1 MKALRMGVL
10 MMAPVMSLGM
20 LAAPALAQGDAAG
33 PENTTSWVEAY
44 ITAGGPIGFV
54 ILFMSFVS
62 LALIIEHIVNVKRDK
77 IVPPQLIDEIEGMMD
92 NEEYQEALELC
103 EAEPNFL
110 TNVLA
115 AALPKINSG
124 FETMKISM
132 DDAGE
137 EEAIKLQQK
146 IGYLSL
152 IGNIAPMMGLFGTV
166 SGMITA
172 FQTIAEKGA
181 SVTPADLAGGISQA
195 LVTTFLGLFVAIP
208 TMIAFFFFR
217 NKVVR
222 ITLEIHAIAD
232 DLVERFRGK

>member
-10 MMAPVMSLGM
+10 MVALVMSLGM
-20 LAAPALAQGDAAG
+20 LAAPALAQGEGATT
-33 PENTTSWVEAY
+33 ETQTSWVEAY

-54 ILFMSFVS
+54 ILFLSFVS
-62 LALIIEHIVNVKRDK
+62 LALIIEHIVNIKRDK

-166 SGMITA
+166 SGMISA

-208 TMIAFFFFR
+208 TMIAYFFFR

>member
-1 MKALRMGVL
+1 MKATRMAAMMGLVLLAVGVF
-10 MMAPVMSLGM
+10 
-20 LAAPALAQGDAAG
+20 AAPALAQ
-33 PENTTSWVEAY
+33 EEESKSWVEAY
-44 ITAGGPIGFV
+44 ITAGGWIGFA
-54 ILFMSFVS
+54 ILFLSFVS
-62 LALIIEHIVNVKRDK
+62 LALIIEHVVNIKRDK
-77 IVPPQLIDEIEGMMD
+77 IVPPQLIDEIEGMFE

-115 AALPKINSG
+115 AGLPKINAG
-124 FETMKISM
+124 FETLRAGM
-132 DDAGE
+132 DEMAE
-137 EEAIKLQQK
+137 EETIKLQQK

-166 SGMITA
+166 SGMIEA
-172 FQTIAEKGA
+172 FQTIASMGA
-181 SVTPADLAGGISQA
+181 AVSPADLADGISKA

-208 TMIAFFFFR
+208 AMIAYFFFR

-222 ITLEIHAIAD
+222 VTLELGAIAD

>member
-1 MKALRMGVL
+1 MKAFRMGVL
-10 MMAPVMSLGM
+10 VAVLAFVLGMVATPVM
-20 LAAPALAQGDAAG
+20 AQDAAAE
-33 PENTTSWVEAY
+33 PESQSWVEAY

-54 ILFMSFVS
+54 ILFLSFVS

-208 TMIAFFFFR
+208 TMIAYFFFR

>member
-1 MKALRMGVL
+1 MNALRMGVL

-20 LAAPALAQGDAAG
+20 LAAPALAQGEGAAT
-33 PENTTSWVEAY
+33 ETTSWVEAY

-54 ILFMSFVS
+54 ILFLSFVS

-77 IVPPQLIDEIEGMMD
+77 IVPPQLIDEIEGMME

>member
-1 MKALRMGVL
+1 MNALRMGVL

-20 LAAPALAQGDAAG
+20 LAAPALAQGEGAAT
-33 PENTTSWVEAY
+33 ETTSWVEAY

-54 ILFMSFVS
+54 ILFLSFVS
-62 LALIIEHIVNVKRDK
+62 LALIIEHIVNIKRDK

-166 SGMITA
+166 SGMIQA
-172 FQTIAEKGA
+172 FQMIAEKGA

-208 TMIAFFFFR
+208 TMIAYFFFR

>member
-1 MKALRMGVL
+1 MKAMRTATVVAMALLVTGL
-10 MMAPVMSLGM
+10 MAT
-20 LAAPALAQGDAAG
+20 PALAQEGAQ
-33 PENTTSWVEAY
+33 EQSTSWVDAY
-44 ITAGGPIGFV
+44 ITAGGAIGFV
-54 ILFMSFVS
+54 FLFCSFIS
-62 LALIIEHIVNVKRDK
+62 LALIIEHIVNIKRDK
-77 IVPPQLIDEIEGMMD
+77 IVPPQLIDEIEGMFE

-115 AALPKINSG
+115 AGLPKINAG
-124 FETMKISM
+124 FDTMKAAM
-132 DDAGE
+132 VEAGD

-166 SGMITA
+166 SGMIEA
-172 FQTIAEKGA
+172 FQTIAAKGA
-181 SVTPADLAGGISQA
+181 SVTPADLASGISKA

-208 TMIAFFFFR
+208 TMIAYFFFR

-222 ITLEIHAIAD
+222 VTLEIGAIAD
-232 DLVERFRGK
+232 ELVERFRGK

>member
-1 MKALRMGVL
+1 MKASR
-10 MMAPVMSLGM
+10 
-20 LAAPALAQGDAAG
+20 LAAVLGVMGAMVCLLASPALAQEGGA
-33 PENTTSWVEAY
+33 PKVVEKSWVEAY

-54 ILFMSFVS
+54 ILFLSFVS
-62 LALIIEHIVNVKRDK
+62 LALIIEHVVNIKRDK
-77 IVPPQLIDEIEGMMD
+77 IVPPQLIDEIEGMFE

-115 AALPKINSG
+115 AALPKINAG
-124 FETMKISM
+124 FETMKM
-132 DDAGE
+132 AMADAGE

-166 SGMITA
+166 TGMIGA
-172 FQTIAEKGA
+172 FQTIERLGA
-181 SVTPADLAGGISQA
+181 AVTPGDLAAGISTA

-208 TMIAFFFFR
+208 SMIAYFFFK

-222 ITLEIHAIAD
+222 VTLELGAIAD

>member
-1 MKALRMGVL
+1 MKAMKMAAVVGLTVL
-10 MMAPVMSLGM
+10 ALGIF
-20 LAAPALAQGDAAG
+20 ASPALAQ
-33 PENTTSWVEAY
+33 ETTEESTSWVDAY
-44 ITAGGPIGFV
+44 ITAGGTIGFV
-54 ILFMSFVS
+54 ILFCTFIS
-62 LALIIEHIVNVKRDK
+62 LALIIEHIVNIKRDK
-77 IVPPQLIDEIEGMMD
+77 IVPPQLIDEIEGMFE

-115 AALPKINSG
+115 AGLPKINAG
-124 FETMKISM
+124 FETMRAGM
-132 DDAGE
+132 DEMAE
-137 EEAIKLQQK
+137 EETIKLQQK

-166 SGMITA
+166 SGMIKA
-172 FQTIAEKGA
+172 FQKIKDMGA
-181 SVTPADLAGGISQA
+181 AVTPSDLAGGISQA

-208 TMIAFFFFR
+208 SMIAYFFFR

-222 ITLEIHAIAD
+222 VSLELGAIAD

>member
-1 MKALRMGVL
+1 MKATRMAL
-10 MMAPVMSLGM
+10 MMM
-20 LAAPALAQGDAAG
+20 LAVLAVGLLASPVLAQEEGG
-33 PENTTSWVEAY
+33 TEPKNWVDAY
-44 ITAGGPIGFV
+44 ITAGGWIGFV

-62 LALIIEHIVNVKRDK
+62 LALIIEHVVNIKRDK
-77 IVPPQLIDEIEGMMD
+77 IVPPQLIDEIEGMFE

-115 AALPKINSG
+115 AGLPKINAG
-124 FETMKISM
+124 FDTMKAAM
-132 DDAGE
+132 DEMADE
-137 EEAIKLQQK
+137 ETIKLQQK

-166 SGMITA
+166 SGMIAA
-172 FQTIAEKGA
+172 FQTIASKGA
-181 SVTPADLAGGISQA
+181 SVTPSDLADGISQA

-208 TMIAFFFFR
+208 TMIAYFFFR

-222 ITLEIHAIAD
+222 VTLELGAIAD

>member
-1 MKALRMGVL
+1 MKAIRMAGV
-10 MMAPVMSLGM
+10 MI
-20 LAAPALAQGDAAG
+20 LALLAVGLLAGPALAQGG
-33 PENTTSWVEAY
+33 GEVEETSWVEAY
-44 ITAGGPIGFV
+44 IVAGGWIGFV
-54 ILFMSFVS
+54 ILFCSFVS
-62 LALIIEHIVNVKRDK
+62 LALIIEHIVNIKRDK
-77 IVPPQLIDEIEGMMD
+77 IVPPQLIDEIEGMFE
-92 NEEYQEALELC
+92 NEEFQEALELC

-115 AALPKINSG
+115 AGLPKINAG
-124 FETMKISM
+124 FETMKAAM
-132 DDAGE
+132 DEAGE

-166 SGMITA
+166 SGMISA
-172 FQTIAEKGA
+172 FQTIAQMGA
-181 SVTPADLAGGISQA
+181 AVTPSDLADGISQA

-208 TMIAFFFFR
+208 TMIAYFFFR

-222 ITLEIHAIAD
+222 VTLEIGAIAD

>member
-10 MMAPVMSLGM
+10 MTSMGM
-20 LAAPALAQGDAAG
+20 LAAPVLAQDAGAAT
-33 PENTTSWVEAY
+33 ETTTSWVEAY

-124 FETMKISM
+124 FETMKLSM

-208 TMIAFFFFR
+208 TMIAYFFFR

>member
-1 MKALRMGVL
+1 MTVGVF
-10 MMAPVMSLGM
+10 
-20 LAAPALAQGDAAG
+20 AAPALAQDAATTV
-33 PENTTSWVEAY
+33 EETSWVEAY
-44 ITAGGPIGFV
+44 ILAGGPIGFV
-54 ILFMSFVS
+54 ILFCSFVS
-62 LALIIEHIVNVKRDK
+62 LALIIEHIVNIKRDK
-77 IVPPQLIDEIEGMMD
+77 IVPPQLIDEIEGMFE

-124 FETMKISM
+124 FETMKMAM
-132 DDAGE
+132 DDVGE

-152 IGNIAPMMGLFGTV
+152 IGNIAPMLGLFGTV
-166 SGMITA
+166 TGMISA
-172 FQTIAEKGA
+172 FQTIAQKGA

-208 TMIAFFFFR
+208 SMIAYFFFR

-222 ITLEIHAIAD
+222 ITLEIGAIAD

>member
-1 MKALRMGVL
+1 MKATRMAAMMGLVLLAVGVF
-10 MMAPVMSLGM
+10 
-20 LAAPALAQGDAAG
+20 AAPALAQ
-33 PENTTSWVEAY
+33 EEETKSWVEAY
-44 ITAGGPIGFV
+44 ITAGGWIGFT
-54 ILFMSFVS
+54 ILFLSFIS
-62 LALIIEHIVNVKRDK
+62 LALIIEHVVNIKRDK
-77 IVPPQLIDEIEGMMD
+77 IVPPQLIDEIEGMFE

-115 AALPKINSG
+115 AGLPKINAG
-124 FETMKISM
+124 FETMKASM
-132 DDAGE
+132 DEMAE
-137 EEAIKLQQK
+137 EETIKLQQK

-166 SGMITA
+166 SGMIAA
-172 FQTIAEKGA
+172 FQTIASMGA
-181 SVTPADLAGGISQA
+181 SVTPAHLADGISQA

-208 TMIAFFFFR
+208 TMIAYFFFR

-222 ITLEIHAIAD
+222 VTLEIGAIAD

>member
-1 MKALRMGVL
+1 MKAMRMGVL
-10 MMAPVMSLGM
+10 VVVLAMVVGS
-20 LAAPALAQGDAAG
+20 LAAPVLAQDGGADV
-33 PENTTSWVEAY
+33 ESKSWVEAY

-54 ILFMSFVS
+54 ILFLSFVS
-62 LALIIEHIVNVKRDK
+62 LALIIEHVVNVKRDK
-77 IVPPQLIDEIEGMMD
+77 IVPPQLIDEIEGMFE

-110 TNVLA
+110 TNVIA
-115 AALPKINSG
+115 AALPKINAG
-124 FETMKISM
+124 FETMKLSM

-172 FQTIAEKGA
+172 FQMIEAKGA

-208 TMIAFFFFR
+208 SMIAYFFFR

-222 ITLEIHAIAD
+222 ITLEIGAIAD

>member
-1 MKALRMGVL
+1 MNALRMGVL

-20 LAAPALAQGDAAG
+20 LAAPALAQGEGAAT
-33 PENTTSWVEAY
+33 ETTSWVEAY

-54 ILFMSFVS
+54 ILFLSFVS
-62 LALIIEHIVNVKRDK
+62 LALIIEHIVNIKRDK

-166 SGMITA
+166 SGMIQA
-172 FQTIAEKGA
+172 FQMIAEKGA

>member
-10 MMAPVMSLGM
+10 VITAVMVLGVF
-20 LAAPALAQGDAAG
+20 AAPALAQGDAGAA
-33 PENTTSWVEAY
+33 EEQSWVEAY
-44 ITAGGPIGFV
+44 ILAGGPIGFV
-54 ILFMSFVS
+54 ILFCSFVS

-77 IVPPQLIDEIEGMMD
+77 IVPPQLIDEIEGMFE

-115 AALPKINSG
+115 AALPKINAG
-124 FETMKISM
+124 FETMKMAM
-132 DDAGE
+132 DDVGE

-152 IGNIAPMMGLFGTV
+152 IGNIAPMLGLFGTV
-166 SGMITA
+166 TGMISA
-172 FQTIAEKGA
+172 FQTIAQKGA

-208 TMIAFFFFR
+208 SMIAYFFFR

-222 ITLEIHAIAD
+222 ITLEIGAIAD

>member
-137 EEAIKLQQK
+137 GEVIKLQQK

>member
-62 LALIIEHIVNVKRDK
+62 LALAIEHFVTVRRDK
-77 IVPPQLIDEIEGMMD
+77 IVPPELIDEVEALFEE
-92 NEEYQEALELC
+92 EEYQEALELC

>member
-1 MKALRMGVL
+1 MKATRMAL
-10 MMAPVMSLGM
+10 MMM
-20 LAAPALAQGDAAG
+20 LAVIAVGLLASPALAQEEGAADG
-33 PENTTSWVEAY
+33 GKSWVDAY
-44 ITAGGPIGFV
+44 ITAGGWIGFV

-62 LALIIEHIVNVKRDK
+62 LALIIEHVVNIKRDK
-77 IVPPQLIDEIEGMMD
+77 IVPPQLIDEIEGMFE

-115 AALPKINSG
+115 AGLPKINAG
-124 FETMKISM
+124 FETMKAAM
-132 DDAGE
+132 DEMADE
-137 EEAIKLQQK
+137 ETIKLQQK

-166 SGMITA
+166 SGMIGA
-172 FQTIAEKGA
+172 FQTIATKGA
-181 SVTPADLAGGISQA
+181 SVTPSDLADGISQA

-208 TMIAFFFFR
+208 TMIAYFFFR

-222 ITLEIHAIAD
+222 VTLELGAIAD